1 MILWAI
7 LTAMTAAV
15 AVAIS
20 IPLIR
25 RYEVGR
31 SDRDLLVAVAR
42 DQVAELASEV
52 ARGTLTATEADE
64 GRAEIDRR
72 VLAAVKSSEGPG
84 QVAPERR
91 RMLGVVALS
100 GWVVA
105 GATGLYALIGQPDV
119 PAVTR
124 EPAEV
129 ASVEPAETEGTAV
142 APAPKPAGA
151 GSVEEM
157 INGLVTRLA
166 ENPEDA
172 EGWRMLG
179 WSYFQ
184 TERYADAAKAYGEA
198 VKRDASRSE
207 VWSAYGEVLVRTA
220 QGLVAEDA
228 IAAFDQALAIDPKDP
243 RAHFFKG
250 MALEQAGN
258 PAAAVEAWVKLI
270 EGAEKGADWLP
281 GVIER
286 VDELSTA
293 QSIDIGTRIDAWRP
307 LAALPALDDAPAA
320 SSPGPTAEDVAA
332 AQEMAPE
339 DRSAMIEGMV
349 AKLDARL
356 TDNPDDPEGWVK
368 LINSRMVLNQ
378 PEAAADALTRAR
390 AALAAS
396 PDKLQMVEDGAAAAG
411 LSGN

>member
-25 RYEVGR
+25 RYEAGR

-42 DQVAELASEV
+42 DQVAELSSEV
-52 ARGTLTATEADE
+52 SLGTLTPAEAAE

-72 VLAAVKSSEGPG
+72 VLSAVKSSEGPG
-84 QVAPERR
+84 QVVPERR
-91 RMLGVVALS
+91 RMMGVIALS

-105 GATGLYALIGQPDV
+105 GATGLYAVLGQPDL
-119 PAVTR
+119 PAVSRT
-124 EPAEV
+124 PTEV
-129 ASVEPAETEGTAV
+129 AAVETDSGVAAETPEV
-142 APAPKPAGA
+142 PGA

-184 TERYADAAKAYGEA
+184 TERYAEAAKAYGEA
-198 VKRDASRSE
+198 VKRDGSRPE

-220 QGLVAEDA
+220 KGMVSEEA
-228 IAAFDQALAIDPKDP
+228 IAAFDHALAIDPKDP

-250 MALEQAGN
+250 MALEQAGD
-258 PAAAVEAWVKLI
+258 ATAAVEAWVKLV

-286 VDELSTA
+286 IDELSTA
-293 QSIDIGTRIDAWRP
+293 QGIDIGSRIDPWRP
-307 LAALPALDDAPAA
+307 LAALPSTDAAPNN
-320 SSPGPTAEDVAA
+320 PGPTAEDVAA
-332 AQEMAPE
+332 AQDMLPE
-339 DRSAMIEGMV
+339 DRAAMIEGMV

-356 TDNPDDPEGWVK
+356 SENPDDPEGWVK
-368 LINSRMVLNQ
+368 LINSRMVLKQ
-378 PEAAADALTRAR
+378 PEAAADALARAR
-390 AALAAS
+390 TALAAS

>member
-7 LTAMTAAV
+7 LTAMTVAV

-25 RYEVGR
+25 RYEIGR

-42 DQVAELASEV
+42 DQVAELGSEV
-52 ARGTLTATEADE
+52 DRGTLSPDEAAE

-91 RMLGVVALS
+91 RLMGVVAIS

-105 GATGLYALIGQPDV
+105 GAAGLYAVLGQPEL
-119 PAVTR
+119 PAVSR
-124 EPAEV
+124 APAEV
-129 ASVEPAETEGTAV
+129 AAVETDGGAAEVAA
-142 APAPKPAGA
+142 APAPAGA

-157 INGLVTRLA
+157 INGLVARLA

-172 EGWRMLG
+172 DGWRMLG

-184 TERYADAAKAYGEA
+184 TERYAEAAKAYGEA
-198 VKRDASRSE
+198 VKRDDTRPE

-220 QGLVAEDA
+220 KGMVSEEA
-228 IAAFDQALAIDPKDP
+228 IAAFDHALAIDPKDP

-258 PAAAVEAWVKLI
+258 ATAAVEAWIKLV

-286 VDELSTA
+286 IDELSTA
-293 QSIDIGTRIDAWRP
+293 QGIDIGNRIEAM
-307 LAALPALDDAPAA
+307 ASAGSPAF
-320 SSPGPTAEDVAA
+320 
-332 AQEMAPE
+332 
-339 DRSAMIEGMV
+339 R
-349 AKLDARL
+349 
-356 TDNPDDPEGWVK
+356 
-368 LINSRMVLNQ
+368 
-378 PEAAADALTRAR
+378 
-390 AALAAS
+390 
-396 PDKLQMVEDGAAAAG
+396 
-411 LSGN
+411 